1 MTRFGGFPSR
11 MQYTAVPNLFFSQL
25 IPQIDDIDE
34 LKTTLFVFQ
43 VIYPKKGYP
52 KFATYGELAA
62 NQALMSSLTGPEPV
76 VTLRRSLDKAAARG
90 TLQHLRQESGGNT
103 EDVYLLNS
111 ESDRQ
116 TVARIQSGEVS
127 LGELKAPKLVAEV
140 VARPDVF
147 TLYEQNIG
155 MLTPLIADELRDAEK
170 RYPEPWLGEAI
181 KEAVKYNKRNISY
194 ILAILE
200 RWSTEGKDDGTHRKD
215 TEKAD
220 PDRFIKGKYGH
231 MVQR

>member
-1 MTRFGGFPSR
+1 MTRFSGFPSR

-52 KFATYGELAA
+52 RFATYSELAG
-62 NQALMSSLTGPEPV
+62 NQALLSSLTGPEPA
-76 VTLRRSLDKAAARG
+76 VTLRRSLDIAAARG
-90 TLQHLRQESGGNT
+90 TLLHLRQERGGKA

-127 LGELKAPKLVAEV
+127 IGEMKAPKLVAEV
-140 VARPDVF
+140 GARPDVF

-170 RYPEPWLGEAI
+170 RYPESWLGEAI